1 MRTSPVRLGPV
12 ECGVNDEN
20 TTMLPARAGTATAS
34 SGSRRQTKPMSE
46 YSWAR
51 VPRRCSPGT
60 THGHPFS
67 SVASV
72 SATQQVRYCC
82 GSTNAYPLS
91 WCQGNGDSVPGF
103 L

>member
-1 MRTSPVRLGPV
+1 
-12 ECGVNDEN
+12 
-20 TTMLPARAGTATAS
+20 MLPARAGTATAS
-34 SGSRRQTKPMSE
+34 SGSRRHTKPMSE
-46 YSWAR
+46 YSWAS
-51 VPRRCSPGT
+51 VPRRCRPGT

-82 GSTNAYPLS
+82 GSTKAYPLS
-91 WCQGNGDSVPGF
+91 WCHGNGDSVPGF